1 MFTFDRLFRYW
12 IPSLVLVACVAVL
25 LISPDIIGLEAFG
38 ILFGGGAAVFVVN
51 YIQKVGF
58 AGDVDRDRER
68 ETREFFQRY
77 GVWPGQASP
86 ALIEEARAAGMLEHV
101 VLPPRPPVRP
111 DDGAR

>member
-1 MFTFDRLFRYW
+1 MFTFDKIFRWW

-25 LISPDIIGLEAFG
+25 IVSPDIIGFEAFG

-77 GVWPGQASP
+77 GMWPGQASP
-86 ALIEEARAAGMLEHV
+86 ELLEEARAEGMLEHV
-101 VLPPRPPVRP
+101 VLPPRPPARP
-111 DDGAR
+111 GDGDR

>member
-1 MFTFDRLFRYW
+1 MFSYDTIFRWW
-12 IPSLVLVACVAVL
+12 IPSLVLVACVAVMV
-25 LISPDIIGLEAFG
+25 ISPNIIGFEAFG

-77 GVWPGQASP
+77 GMWPGQASP
-86 ALIEEARAAGMLEHV
+86 ELIEQARSEGMLEHV
-101 VLPPRPPVRP
+101 VIPPRPAPRG
-111 DDGAR
+111 DAER